1 MNILFSIWWL
11 FSDMTKSP
19 SHIALT
25 AAFVLMIILFNLL
38 KNEEFMSG
46 SNSLFIVGF
55 MLIAVGGLEMF
66 AHINFHDDPTWIL
79 GSFGNFFFGMIVFA
93 AAFFMMYAQ
102 YHFTKNLLQGL
113 SYAGTYNNKYNA
125 GFSSV
130 IVAAI
135 AYLIVGFIDQQSV
148 MYVIYAFFAFQL
160 YVVGYA
166 IYSTIDNDGDVAYA
180 LFSVVVYIACIGGL
194 MFLFIHFIVSAIFA
208 AILMAIGSA
217 KTSCSDCRS
226 YRDGYCY
233 YRKQYVS
240 GSDNACNKYQ
250 H

>member
-1 MNILFSIWWL
+1 MNLLLSIGWL

-19 SHIALT
+19 SHIALSI
-25 AAFVLMIILFNLL
+25 AFVLIIILFSLI

-46 SNSLFIVGF
+46 SNSLFIVGL

-66 AHINFHDDPTWIL
+66 AHINFHGDPTWIL
-79 GSFGNFFFGMIVFA
+79 GSFGNFFFGMIVLA

-113 SYAGTYNNKYNA
+113 SYVGTYNNKYSA

-130 IVAAI
+130 IVATI
-135 AYLIVGFIDQQSV
+135 AYLIVGLIDQQSL

-166 IYSTIDNDGDVAYA
+166 VYSAINNNGDVAYA
-180 LFSVVVYIACIGGL
+180 LFSVVVYITCIGGL

-217 KTSCSDCRS
+217 KTTCSDCRS
-226 YRDGYCY
+226 YRGGYCH

-240 GSDNACNKYQ
+240 GGDNACSRYQ